1 MKPDNREFARLILDT
16 EHIIL
21 SAAETDGV
29 DAAYKLLLECY
40 EGVYDYVGIYE
51 KKNAL
56 PVPAYNPPLFTKNFG
71 SVIFSERL
79 FHPYNQEKRK
89 YTSEQLTLM
98 QDSLLS
104 LNEKIRLRYRENGSK
119 DIFIWYLQKMNAWL
133 IKIHALSLNEERCK
147 KYDKVCF

>member
-1 MKPDNREFARLILDT
+1 MKSDNHELARLILDT
-16 EHIIL
+16 EHILL
-21 SAAETDGV
+21 SAVETDGV
-29 DAAYKLLLECY
+29 DATYKLLLECY

-56 PVPAYNPPLFTKNFG
+56 PEPAYKPPLFTKNFG
-71 SVIFSERL
+71 SVIFCERL

-133 IKIHALSLNEERCK
+133 MKIHTHLLGLNEERSNYK
-147 KYDKVCF
+147 I